1 MHDSAQVSKL
11 ISRIRCLK
19 NYAYLWQT
27 ADSFASEPLTQAITV
42 VSQCLD
48 ILDDIKKVSQCNV
61 FMIPSTLDILVAD
74 CDHFTGCS
82 KCTSI

>member
-1 MHDSAQVSKL
+1 MKIEPLSTHDSAQVSKL

-42 VSQCLD
+42 VSQCLE
-48 ILDDIKKVSQCNV
+48 ILDDIKKVYIIVVSLFSFSSQL
-61 FMIPSTLDILVAD
+61 F
-74 CDHFTGCS
+74 
-82 KCTSI
+82 